1 MPFWTEIMR
10 MDGTNTE
17 SPLSDDDREVWVH
30 VTDPALTWAL
40 IHQLGGRCEDCWV
53 RSQLC
58 TTPLARRDARKR
70 DRSHLVMAYRCRPR
84 SSVVGRR

>member
-30 VTDPALTWAL
+30 VTDPALMWAL
-40 IHQLGGRCEDCWV
+40 SNSLAEGV
-53 RSQLC
+53 RIAGFGASFA
-58 TTPLARRDARKR
+58 PLRWLDAMRARGID
-70 DRSHLVMAYRCRPR
+70 LIL
-84 SSVVGRR
+84 